1 MKKMLLVL
9 LLVNWFISCKKT
21 TEPVASIVTTPVATT
36 PTPAVNDTIKANFTL
51 SAEFG
56 RKYCFPC
63 TINATNTSV
72 NADSSIWCFIK
83 NGKYVVVSRSYHFA
97 YNYTTPTT
105 DTLALIAKNKNGKA
119 DTTVSQNIIRIVAP
133 PTAVQ
138 ITGITIDALQLSNAT
153 KVFVAIYHNGVRID
167 NSKFT
172 VIGESWEASTIRKIV
187 SADTITTAQLPYKF
201 AFPQTLAPFRFNSI
215 SDIYTFK
222 LYDTDSTGA
231 FIDQATIKI
240 NENIINGTPPPLP
253 FYFYAQN
260 PSGTTKLKLKINKW
274 YN

>member
-1 MKKMLLVL
+1 MKRTLLVL

-21 TEPVASIVTTPVATT
+21 EPVSPIVTSPVTTT
-36 PTPAVNDTIKANFTL
+36 PTPIVNDTIKANFTL
-51 SAEFG
+51 IDAG
-56 RKYCFPC
+56 THWFPC

-72 NADSSIWCFIK
+72 NADSSMWCFIK
-83 NGKYVVVSRSYHFA
+83 NGKYVVVSRSYNFA
-97 YNYTTPTT
+97 YNYTTATT
-105 DTLALIAKNKNGKA
+105 DTLALIAKNKSGKA
-119 DTTVSQNIIRIVAP
+119 DTTVSQNIIRIKSP

-172 VIGESWEASTIRKIV
+172 VIGESWEATTIRKIV

-201 AFPQTLAPFRFNSI
+201 AFPQILAPFRFNSI

-240 NENIINGTPPPLP
+240 NENIINGTPPPLLP